1 MHDEAG
7 EADMFLSAVILIL
20 QEILEAVLLLGILL
34 VLTRHLNA
42 LPAAGEHIPLRWAL
56 MALITGAVG
65 AIGYGWMMPTVS
77 VWFDYVGL
85 EVVNAGLQG
94 CIIAGLLILVFLPLR
109 AGSSAAL
116 VLKTCMIVVV
126 ALCIVR
132 EGAEVILYLQGI
144 LGQPENLAPV
154 VLGGLMATGIGL
166 SSGLLLYYGL
176 NSLPERSSFRAAMVL
191 LALFA
196 GNMAAQAVLLL
207 TQADWLPYTPQLWD
221 SSALVAEYSVTG
233 QLLYALVGYE
243 ANPSLLQA
251 GVYGLAVALVMV
263 SPLFR
268 SAWRTPA

>member
-7 EADMFLSAVILIL
+7 EADMFLNAVILIL
-20 QEILEAVLLLGILL
+20 QEILEAVLLLSILL

-42 LPAAGEHIPLRWAL
+42 LPEVGGRIQMRWAL
-56 MALITGAVG
+56 LSLVAGTVG
-65 AIGYGWMMPTVS
+65 AFVYGWMMPTVS
-77 VWFDYVGL
+77 EWFDYVGL
-85 EVVNAGLQG
+85 EVVNAALQA
-94 CIIAGLLILVFLPLR
+94 CIIAGLLVLVLLPLHV
-109 AGSSAAL
+109 GSRGTV

-126 ALCIVR
+126 ALCMVR

-154 VLGGLMATGIGL
+154 LLGGLMATGIGL

-176 NSLPERSSFRAAMVL
+176 NSLAERSSFRTAMVL

-268 SAWRTPA
+268 SAWRTSA